1 MNFSLRF
8 PASAT
13 VWCLRRVSGQNTN
26 PRPAPT
32 VFQKPVKFQV
42 DITYTESTAA
52 TKENGIYSVTFT
64 LLSGNHAD
72 STFMHLADTFIQSD
86 LHCIQVT
93 VSTFL
98 SALAF
103 PGNRTHDLGVA
114 SAMLYQLSYRKAVF
128 LQDLQESWEAHFD
141 VINSLAANRTQRD
154 VWRGWLM
161 MLNFCLSQWGENFF
175 LSLSLIPLAIPSFIT
190 LPLSYEDSE
199 NSPTAWRGNGKN

>member
-1 MNFSLRF
+1 M
-8 PASAT
+8 
-13 VWCLRRVSGQNTN
+13 
-26 PRPAPT
+26 
-32 VFQKPVKFQV
+32 FQKPVKFQV

-72 STFMHLADTFIQSD
+72 STFMHLADAFIQSD

-141 VINSLAANRTQRD
+141 VINSLAANRNTKGCVERLVDD
-154 VWRGWLM
+154 VEL
-161 MLNFCLSQWGENFF
+161 LSFAVGREFF
-175 LSLSLIPLAIPSFIT
+175 S
-190 LPLSYEDSE
+190 LPLSHSASNPLLHYTL
-199 NSPTAWRGNGKN
+199 PFLRRLWK